1 MQWVLTDNGWQYQS
15 VNVPDVDNIS
25 YQKTISA
32 PMKKWCK
39 QGSTFQQ
46 LGVFSIP
53 QEKIPKSSILR
64 VSFCVNYYT
73 PAVAGKKTTIR
84 LNGVVVGQVFPISTH
99 QSFSGTIDIA
109 ISSNGLNS
117 IRAQGIIGQDV
128 STTTDGTGKQHGS
141 YLSGRATSAAISLST
156 TNTLEIC
163 SEVSGS
169 VSSSGE
175 FHELAYAS
183 VQVLQDVGATV
194 TELPSNMVACWG
206 DSLTAGTGAVAG
218 TSDYPTV
225 LAKTYPYRPYYNGGV
240 GGETAQLIVNRLIG
254 DSVMGKIPTLLL
266 WVGRNN
272 VGSPTMQNDVLI
284 ALDSAVKN
292 LTHSR
297 FLILT
302 VLNATT
308 EPIGS
313 ANYDAI
319 ISLNNAILAA
329 YPNNSLDIRSILA
342 TEPNGTIPASLM
354 SDTVH
359 LNATGY
365 APVASNVSTFLDNKG
380 W

>member
-1 MQWVLTDNGWQYQS
+1 MGFLDAPVILPFQQ
-15 VNVPDVDNIS
+15 
-25 YQKTISA
+25 TICA

-53 QEKIPKSSILR
+53 QSKIPKNCILR
-64 VSFCVNYYT
+64 VAFCVNYYT
-73 PAVAGKKTTIR
+73 PSVAGKKTTIR
-84 LNGVVVGQVFPISTH
+84 LNNVVVGQVFPIATH
-99 QSFSGTIDIA
+99 QSFSATVDIA

-128 STTTDGTGKQHGS
+128 NTTTDGTGKQVGS
-141 YLSGRATSAAISLST
+141 YLSSRATSAAISLST

-163 SEVSGS
+163 SEVTGS

-194 TELPSNMVACWG
+194 TELPSNMIACWG

-225 LAKTYPYRPYYNGGV
+225 LAKTSPYRPYYNGGV
-240 GGETAQLIVNRLIG
+240 GGETAQQILTRVLA
-254 DSVMGKIPTLLL
+254 DETLGKHVTCVF
-266 WVGRNN
+266 WFGRNN
-272 VGSPTMQNDVLI
+272 VGSPTMQTDVLA
-284 ALDSAVKN
+284 ALASAVAN
-292 LTHSR
+292 LSHSR
-297 FLILT
+297 YLIMT

-308 EPIGS
+308 EPIGN
-313 ANYDAI
+313 ANYNAI
-319 ISLNNAILAA
+319 IALNNAILST
-329 YPNNSLDIRSILA
+329 YPNNSLDIRTILA
-342 TEPNGTIPASLM
+342 TEPNGTIPVALM

-365 APVASNVSTFLDNKG
+365 ASVASNVATFLDAKG